1 MVCIVANKIPKT
13 PKNFR
18 KISFCYLF
26 EESTNNTDFLG
37 QDRDVEKHHENTT
50 EQAILSNHSIALL
63 QVACVIRYSETAQ
76 SKGGCLQCFP
86 AEASFGTKPLAYMKD
101 FYGKKFFT
109 SSHALLPFSLEHI
122 EPMDPSSR
130 N

>member
-1 MVCIVANKIPKT
+1 MVCVVANKIPKT

-26 EESTNNTDFLG
+26 EESANNTDFLG
-37 QDRDVEKHHENTT
+37 QDRDVEKYHENTT

-86 AEASFGTKPLAYMKD
+86 AEASFGTKLSAYMKD
-101 FYGKKFFT
+101 FYGEKN
-109 SSHALLPFSLEHI
+109 SSHPHMLCFLSVYESLK
-122 EPMDPSSR
+122 
-130 N
+130 